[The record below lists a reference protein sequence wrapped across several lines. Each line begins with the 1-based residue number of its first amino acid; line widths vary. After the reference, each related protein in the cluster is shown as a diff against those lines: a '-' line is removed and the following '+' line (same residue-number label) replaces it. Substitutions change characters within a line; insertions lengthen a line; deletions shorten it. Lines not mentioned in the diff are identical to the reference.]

1 MRIMDGTSRKID
13 NNPSK
18 SKYRDNDKNRLFGRE
33 DPDDEKQKIRARG
46 LKQQEEELR
55 QYEEK
60 VFVEHVISGQTK
72 QIRQSFSKE
81 FAETRKRYEQEVCPF
96 YNGGEKRVQDTELN
110 VNPFFEKMS
119 QKLLK

>member
-1 MRIMDGTSRKID
+1 MDGTSRKID
-13 NNPSK
+13 NAPIK
-18 SKYRDNDKNRLFGRE
+18 SKHRDNDKNRLFGRD

-72 QIRQSFSKE
+72 QIR
-81 FAETRKRYEQEVCPF
+81 
-96 YNGGEKRVQDTELN
+96 
-110 VNPFFEKMS
+110 
-119 QKLLK
+119 